1 MDADLR
7 FCMWILGEDSTSI
20 HFVPFTPK
28 IWGFRSSPRVFS
40 SIRVKSS
47 FGGKGKGWM
56 DGLNYD
62 GLAVSILERILIFTV
77 PKWGAARH
85 PINLPLEEE
94 EDEKR
99 GERAG

>member
-1 MDADLR
+1 
-7 FCMWILGEDSTSI
+7 
-20 HFVPFTPK
+20 
-28 IWGFRSSPRVFS
+28 
-40 SIRVKSS
+40 
-47 FGGKGKGWM
+47 M